1 VSRRVPDGGGPPGPA
16 DLALADTVAALR
28 DEISGLRSAAR
39 TRAVI
44 EQAKGVLVER
54 HHISLEEAFGRL
66 RTMSQEH
73 NVRLV
78 EVAATVIGVA
88 VPEIDP
94 LPSALPDEV
103 LRDQLP
109 RSLSASQSW
118 SALQQQPDV
127 RAGVLTALIDSVAGT
142 TRDGDEAAALLRELL
157 EPEGVTAVTMFR
169 TSADESLRLVG
180 HIGVPGD
187 VISSWRSIPPS
198 RDIPYVVSAQDGRA
212 FFWRDR
218 TDRGVDFP
226 ALSAARSAFVATATV
241 PVSDDGSVV
250 GVVGLMWGTVEEF
263 DGGRI
268 DAITRTVQRVCPLL
282 LRNAAA
288 ADPELEWLN
297 TVLRLHLDPWLLLEA
312 IPGADGVIR
321 DFVVQDATQTMTK
334 ATDWFGRRLLEIWPF
349 LAADG
354 VAQALSGLARSG
366 GSWTMTVAIGSPAP
380 WGLPGSRIRAV
391 RLGSRIVL
399 VWRPGRESDRRSLG

>member
-1 VSRRVPDGGGPPGPA
+1 
-16 DLALADTVAALR
+16 
-28 DEISGLRSAAR
+28 
-39 TRAVI
+39 
-44 EQAKGVLVER
+44 
-54 HHISLEEAFGRL
+54 
-66 RTMSQEH
+66 
-73 NVRLV
+73 
-78 EVAATVIGVA
+78 
-88 VPEIDP
+88 
-94 LPSALPDEV
+94 
-103 LRDQLP
+103 
-109 RSLSASQSW
+109 
-118 SALQQQPDV
+118 
-127 RAGVLTALIDSVAGT
+127 
-142 TRDGDEAAALLRELL
+142 
-157 EPEGVTAVTMFR
+157 MFR